1 MFEKQKRTGLIVK
14 LYYNRDGK
22 KLQSLGDILYHSKK
36 CRYVQLYVDSDKADQ
51 IMEELKK
58 ERFVKTVL
66 PCYIKDLDTDFVGF
80 ATFGSPKTSYRVLE
94 NAIILQIAL
103 FLLTIVR

>member
-36 CRYVQLYVDSDKADQ
+36 CRYVQLYVDS
-51 IMEELKK
+51 ELKK

-66 PCYIKDLDTDFVGF
+66 PCYIKDLDTDFVG
-80 ATFGSPKTSYRVLE
+80 SLQRLE
-94 NAIILQIAL
+94 AQKQVTE
-103 FLLTIVR
+103 F

>member
-36 CRYVQLYVDSDKADQ
+36 GRYVQLYVDSDKADQ
-51 IMEELKK
+51 VMEELKK

-66 PCYIKDLDTDFVGF
+66 PCYIKDLDTDFVG
-80 ATFGSPKTSYRVLE
+80 SLQRLE
-94 NAIILQIAL
+94 AQKQVTE
-103 FLLTIVR
+103 F

>member
-22 KLQSLGDILYHSKK
+22 KLQSLGDVLYHSKK

-51 IMEELKK
+51 VMEELKK
-58 ERFVKTVL
+58 ERFVKNAL
-66 PCYIKDLDTDFVGF
+66 LYQRFGYGFCGEF
-80 ATFGSPKTSYRVLE
+80 ATFGSPKTGHRVLE
-94 NAIILQIAL
+94 NAIILQIVL